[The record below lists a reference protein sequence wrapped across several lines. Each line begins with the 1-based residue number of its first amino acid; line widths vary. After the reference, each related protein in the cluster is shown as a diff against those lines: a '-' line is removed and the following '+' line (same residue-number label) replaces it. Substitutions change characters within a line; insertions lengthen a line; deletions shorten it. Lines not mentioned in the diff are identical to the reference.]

1 MAKISMQK
9 DPRVYAKGVAVKPPD
24 TKRALGLDLGTNCGV
39 AFCDFVPGQPIDE
52 NCWVYLDQWD
62 LSIGTYDSTSL
73 RHIRLRQF
81 LQVLQPDL
89 IGFEDVK
96 VDVPLDAF
104 KGKPLGM
111 LVARVVPT
119 AEFLG
124 TLKITLSVWA
134 ETHNVPLQGFAIT
147 EIKKFATGKGNSG
160 KEAMILAC
168 NEALGVE
175 LAVEDYE
182 KTGADNIADAAHILR
197 MMLETY
203 SEGMEGVTTQADQI
217 VEGDSPSDPRPR
229 TRERRAR
236 NTGTSNS

>member
-1 MAKISMQK
+1 MAKFSMQK
-9 DPRVYAKGVAVKPPD
+9 DPRVYAKGIAIKPPD
-24 TKRALGLDLGTNCGV
+24 TKRALGVDLGTNCGI
-39 AFCDFVPGQPIDE
+39 AFCDFIPGQPLE
-52 NCWVYLDQWD
+52 NVIIYLDQWD
-62 LSIGTYDSTSL
+62 LSIGTYDSTAL

-96 VDVPLDAF
+96 VDVPLDQF
-104 KGKPLGM
+104 QGKLGA

-124 TLKITLSVWA
+124 TLKITLATWA
-134 ETHNVPLQGFAIT
+134 EVHQVPLQGLAIAQ
-147 EIKKFATGKGNSG
+147 IKKFATGKGNAG
-160 KEAMILAC
+160 KEAMIEAC
-168 NEALGVE
+168 NEALGVD

-217 VEGDSPSDPRPR
+217 AEGDAPSDPRPR
-229 TRERRAR
+229 TRSSRAR
-236 NTGTSNS
+236 NSGAVHP